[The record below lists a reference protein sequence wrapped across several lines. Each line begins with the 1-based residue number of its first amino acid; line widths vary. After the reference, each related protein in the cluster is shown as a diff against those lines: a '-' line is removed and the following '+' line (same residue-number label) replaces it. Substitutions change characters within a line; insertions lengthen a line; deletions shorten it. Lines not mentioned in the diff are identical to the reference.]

1 MHATGDQPLTPIHI
15 PSHWA
20 DEDTVTFEQ
29 FCQIL
34 HLPQRTVRD
43 WRRRRV
49 GPTWLKPAGTG
60 RLYLTVAEL
69 RRFVHNATPEV
80 ER

>member
-1 MHATGDQPLTPIHI
+1 MHTNGQPPTPIHI

-34 HLPQRTVRD
+34 QLPQRTVRD
-43 WRRRRV
+43 WRRRNV

-69 RRFVHNATPEV
+69 RRFVHNTTPGV
-80 ER
+80 GR